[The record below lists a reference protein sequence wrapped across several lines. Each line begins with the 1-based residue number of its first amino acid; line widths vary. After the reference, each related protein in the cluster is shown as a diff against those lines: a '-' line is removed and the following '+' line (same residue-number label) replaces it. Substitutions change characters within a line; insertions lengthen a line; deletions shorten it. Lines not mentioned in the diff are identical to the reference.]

1 MKRKIAILLIAGA
14 LSVSMMTGC
23 SKSKSES
30 ANKTETSVSVKKVE
44 KDTDK
49 AEKTIGD
56 KADGAYEIKLT
67 NSTGQDITGVTIKTS
82 NEEAYP
88 ANMLKTDDSFAKDEI
103 RTLYYKPSEEAAKST
118 TTESGKELP
127 VEYTVQLT
135 FADKSSLELHAF
147 PFDNVKDAEILLQ
160 DGMAYISYEQ
170 DGKEVS
176 TLEAEKAVKT
186 QAEEAKKASEAA
198 AAEAQAQAEAAAAAE
213 AQAQAEAAAAAEAAA
228 SSASTESASTYTESA
243 GTYTEP
249 VQSTDSSASAGTDS
263 SGADD
268 GCITDGLTY

>member
-1 MKRKIAILLIAGA
+1 M
-14 LSVSMMTGC
+14 
-23 SKSKSES
+23 
-30 ANKTETSVSVKKVE
+30 
-44 KDTDK
+44 
-49 AEKTIGD
+49 
-56 KADGAYEIKLT
+56 
-67 NSTGQDITGVTIKTS
+67 TIKTS
-82 NEEAYP
+82 NEESYP

-213 AQAQAEAAAAAEAAA
+213 AAA